1 MFGVCVVFAAGGCVV
16 VCLSVLCVFMYSVCV
31 YVVHG
36 VLLCVIYVEELR
48 EKSGS
53 PSDLIISSS
62 FFVLAFCR
70 FGYLLEE

>member
-1 MFGVCVVFAAGGCVV
+1 MCG
-16 VCLSVLCVFMYSVCV
+16 VCLSVSCVCV

-36 VLLCVIYVEELR
+36 VLLCVIYVEVLR
-48 EKSGS
+48 EKNGS